1 MIWAVTHETNGNR
14 ECNKTFAGGWWILK
28 QKDRGFIRT
37 VFQKH
42 TDVNNR
48 SVCSLQSLINQFVFE
63 IYATQDIAVLCCI
76 HPPPPNS
83 IKTYTEYEI

>member
-14 ECNKTFAGGWWILK
+14 ECNKTFAGGWWIQK

-42 TDVNNR
+42 TDVNNH
-48 SVCSLQSLINQFVFE
+48 SVCSLQSLINQFLFMPHK
-63 IYATQDIAVLCCI
+63 ILQCYAVST